1 MQECWASRTSP
12 SGLRCKEVRQKQ
24 CGYQE
29 EGQLGKG
36 PSVEQCPVFLS
47 RNVGAE

>member
-29 EGQLGKG
+29 EGAAG
-36 PSVEQCPVFLS
+36 ERAQCGTVPGVSLQECGS
-47 RNVGAE
+47 